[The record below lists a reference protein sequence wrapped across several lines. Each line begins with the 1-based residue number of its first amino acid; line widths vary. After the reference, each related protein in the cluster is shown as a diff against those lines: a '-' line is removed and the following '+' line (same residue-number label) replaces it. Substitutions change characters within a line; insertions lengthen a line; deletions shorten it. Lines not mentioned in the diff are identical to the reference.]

1 LQTEPGSQPAFML
14 IHHSKYLIAI
24 GFALVLVL
32 MISLTAIGLTR
43 MAAIHQR
50 MEIIVNEQNVKTDLV
65 ALMRHAARERTI
77 NLHRMA
83 VMTDAFEQDDELQ
96 KFRAMASEFMK
107 ARAKLLAMGLS
118 TTEAAT
124 LEKVGAL
131 ALEGTRVQ
139 AEVVDLVTAGKAA
152 QANQLLLAKAMPAQ
166 NRVLAKLSELLEI
179 QRDAG
184 RKAVDEATRTY
195 HYAYLIML
203 SLGAAAVGLGI
214 LIAWFVIRRS
224 ARIESDLFHEKERAE
239 VTLHSIGDAV
249 ITTDTLG
256 MVDYLNP
263 VAQQL
268 TGWSAADAQGML
280 LARVFDAVA
289 EATGESMGDAL
300 GQGVLDGQAVGTKQY
315 ATLYARDGSGV
326 SIEYGA
332 APIRDFNGE
341 VIGSVLVFRDVTR
354 SRELALQLTWAASH
368 DALTGL
374 INRREFERRLAQL
387 LETARIEHKHHAVLY
402 LDLDQFKMVNDTC
415 GHMAGDELLRQLA
428 TTLEKRVR
436 ESDTLAR
443 LGGDEFGVLLEG
455 CALDRAAIIAD
466 SLRTA
471 VTGFRFVWQDKVFEN
486 GVSIGVVAI
495 TDHSESTAS
504 IMSAADSACYVAKDQ
519 GRNRVHVSHP
529 DDSELSLRQGEMQWV
544 QRISKALEE
553 DRLRL
558 YYQSITPLF
567 PVACPADSA
576 CPSEEHYEVL
586 LRMIDESGKLVP
598 PMAFIPAAERYNM
611 MPAIDRWVIRTALD
625 HLATNGAAAGSTC
638 SINLS
643 GQSLGDEQMLDY
655 IVGQLEDSGVA
666 PQCICFEITETAA
679 IANLTRATR
688 FMQVLK
694 GMGCRFSLDDFGSG
708 MSSFGYLKHLRVDYL
723 KIDGSFV
730 RDMVE
735 DQVDHAMVEAIN
747 RIGHVMGI
755 RTIAEFVENDAILEK
770 LRAMGVD
777 YAQGYGIHKP
787 EPLTHTET

>member
-1 LQTEPGSQPAFML
+1 MP

-43 MAAIHQR
+43 MAAIHHR

-96 KFRAMASEFMK
+96 KFRTGASEFLK
-107 ARAKLLAMGLS
+107 ARTKLIAMGLS

-131 ALEGTRVQ
+131 VLEGTRVQ
-139 AEVVDLVTAGKAA
+139 SEVVDLVLAEKLPE
-152 QANQLLLAKAMPAQ
+152 ANKILLERAMPAQ
-166 NRVLAKLSELLEI
+166 NLVLAKLSELLEI

-195 HYAYLIML
+195 RNAYMIMT
-203 SLGAAAVGLGI
+203 SLGATAVVLGV

-224 ARIESDLFHEKERAE
+224 SKIESDLFHEKERAE
-239 VTLHSIGDAV
+239 VTLHSIADAV
-249 ITTDTLG
+249 ITTDTQG

-263 VAQQL
+263 VAQLL
-268 TGWSAADAQGML
+268 TGWNAADAQGMP
-280 LARVFDAVA
+280 LAKVFDAVA

-300 GQGVLDGQAVGTKQY
+300 GQGALDAQAVGTEQY
-315 ATLYARDGSGV
+315 ATLHAKDGSSV
-326 SIEYGA
+326 SVEQGA
-332 APIRDFNGE
+332 APIRDFNGQ

-387 LETARIEHKHHAVLY
+387 LETARIEHKQHAVLY

-415 GHMAGDELLRQLA
+415 GHMAGDELLRQLT
-428 TTLEKRVR
+428 TTLEKKVR

-455 CALDRAAIIAD
+455 CPLERAAAIAD
-466 SLRTA
+466 ALRTA
-471 VTGFRFVWQDKVFEN
+471 ITEFRFVWQDKVFEN

-495 TDHSESTAS
+495 TEHSESTAR

-519 GRNRVHVSHP
+519 GRNRVHVSHA

-544 QRISKALEE
+544 QRISRALAE

-558 YYQSITPLF
+558 YYQAIAPLF
-567 PVACPADSA
+567 PEPCPVEGCAPA
-576 CPSEEHYEVL
+576 EHYEVL
-586 LRMIDESGKLVP
+586 LRMVDESGKVVP

-625 HLATNGAAAGSTC
+625 YLATKGTSPGSTC

-643 GQSLGDEQMLDY
+643 GQSLGDEQMLEY

-666 PQCICFEITETAA
+666 PECICFEITETAA

-735 DQVDHAMVEAIN
+735 DEVDHAMVEAIN

-755 RTIAEFVENDAILEK
+755 RTIAEFVENDAILDR
-770 LRAMGVD
+770 LRTMGVD
-777 YAQGYGIHKP
+777 FAQGYGIHKP
-787 EPLTHTET
+787 EPLTHT